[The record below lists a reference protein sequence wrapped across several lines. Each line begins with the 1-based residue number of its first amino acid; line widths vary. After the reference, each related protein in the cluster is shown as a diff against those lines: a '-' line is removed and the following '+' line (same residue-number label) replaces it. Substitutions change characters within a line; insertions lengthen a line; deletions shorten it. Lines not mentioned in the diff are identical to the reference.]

1 MPAIVIAPVRR
12 FKERE
17 VYVIVAFESGAGMNK
32 VGTEIHK

>member
-1 MPAIVIAPVRR
+1 MSAIVTGQPRR

-32 VGTEIHK
+32 VGT